1 MRCHICDNTLSGEQV
16 SWSRLHQEWE
26 PCPTCL
32 IAISEVFTD
41 PLDEDEITYLLDKE
55 GVIEGVVEEI
65 DDLDTILL
73 DKT

>member
-1 MRCHICDNTLSGEQV
+1 MRCNICDNTLSGEQV

-41 PLDEDEITYLLDKE
+41 PLDEDEITYLLEKE
-55 GVIEGVVEEI
+55 GITEGEVT
-65 DDLDTILL
+65 DLDTILL

>member
-32 IAISEVFTD
+32 LAISEVFTD

-55 GVIEGVVEEI
+55 GVTEGKVT
-65 DDLDTILL
+65 DLDTILF